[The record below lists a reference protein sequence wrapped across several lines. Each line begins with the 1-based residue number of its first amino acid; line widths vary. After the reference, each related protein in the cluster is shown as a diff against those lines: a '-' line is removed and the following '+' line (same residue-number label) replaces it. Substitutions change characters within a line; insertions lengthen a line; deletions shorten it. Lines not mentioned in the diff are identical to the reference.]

1 MSKFDALPN
10 VADDLDFY
18 LRKLAAAKRKL
29 QTANNFLEASQVCRV
44 VMLRV
49 VVIYSN
55 WDMAN

>member
-55 WDMAN
+55 WDMAD